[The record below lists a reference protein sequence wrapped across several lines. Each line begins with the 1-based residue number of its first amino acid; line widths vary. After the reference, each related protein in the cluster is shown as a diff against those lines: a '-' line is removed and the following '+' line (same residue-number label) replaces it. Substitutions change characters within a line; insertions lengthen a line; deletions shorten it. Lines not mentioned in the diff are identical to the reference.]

1 VRERPVTAGSMTA
14 GLLLA
19 LEEEGRGRVHRPAL
33 SRRRHI
39 DLRRTSSALC
49 PAR

>member
-1 VRERPVTAGSMTA
+1 MRRPAVTAGSPGA
-14 GLLLA
+14 GRLLVPA
-19 LEEEGRGRVHRPAL
+19 EEGRGRVRRPAL

>member
-1 VRERPVTAGSMTA
+1 
-14 GLLLA
+14 LLA
-19 LEEEGRGRVHRPAL
+19 PVEEGRGRMHRPAL